1 MLDQQIYGA
10 SLTAPADAVAMR
22 RGFFRTRR
30 RSMSNDPVVIVA
42 ARRSPIGSFQGSLS
56 ALAAPDIAATVN
68 RAVLADSGVAATDID
83 EVIYG
88 CVLPA
93 GLGQA
98 PARQAA
104 RGAGIPD
111 HVGATTINKMCG
123 SGMKSVMLGHDMLLA
138 GSAGIILAGGMESMS
153 NAPYILPKARSGY
166 RMGHGKVMD
175 HMFLDGLENKDDGRL
190 MGEFAEDTADKYGF
204 TREQQDAF
212 SIESVRRAL
221 AATES
226 GAFAAEIVPV
236 EVKSR
241 RGSSVVDQDEE
252 PFRCDIDKIPTMRAA
267 FRRDGGTVT
276 AASSSSISDGAAAL
290 LLMRASEAKRREV
303 APLATILGHA
313 GFAQQPEWFTTAPV
327 FAIKT
332 LLDRL
337 DWTPSD
343 VDLYEVNEAFA
354 VVAMAAITDL
364 QLDPA
369 TVNVNGGACAL
380 GHPVGATGA
389 RILVTLINAL
399 KARDMKRGVAGLC
412 IGGGEATALA
422 IELA

>member
-1 MLDQQIYGA
+1 
-10 SLTAPADAVAMR
+10 
-22 RGFFRTRR
+22 
-30 RSMSNDPVVIVA
+30 MSNDPVVIVA

-83 EVIYG
+83 EVLYG

-290 LLMRASEAKRREV
+290 MLMRASEAKRRGV

>member
-1 MLDQQIYGA
+1 
-10 SLTAPADAVAMR
+10 
-22 RGFFRTRR
+22 
-30 RSMSNDPVVIVA
+30 MSNDPVVIVA

-111 HVGATTINKMCG
+111 HVGATTVNKMCG

-153 NAPYILPKARSGY
+153 NAPYILPKARSGF

-290 LLMRASEAKRREV
+290 LLMRASEAKRRGV

-332 LLDRL
+332 LLDKL
-337 DWTPSD
+337 EWTPSD

-389 RILVTLINAL
+389 RSLVTLINAL